1 MKDPQSAITMTTQ
14 HNNERVY
21 IHINEFDA
29 NKLSHSVGEPQP
41 IKDDKGQQ
49 SGTFTRITLEY
60 TYDLSSGQCKDGL
73 FIELPEIQSRGI
85 QSMDFNGKTKWSMFC
100 PLQVL
105 KGNKEHVQIRDFL
118 DEVRRNCELILID
131 SGLSR
136 QKRKFVEEEAG
147 AVIEKPVYWQ
157 KKDKKQVPIPGKDP
171 ALILNLN
178 AMGKNSTIFK
188 GADGTT
194 IPWNDLKKT
203 NVTLI
208 PMIHVSSI
216 FTNSAGIKSVQ
227 VSTVSAVV
235 TKIESAGKMSRQ
247 VPTLENMSEETRK
260 TFAEQYNKYKQEVA
274 EQNDKEQNDKEEKT
288 TDAGPPSQGETN
300 AISELMANEQ

>member
-1 MKDPQSAITMTTQ
+1 MKRPQSAVTMTTQ

-29 NKLSHSVGEPQP
+29 NKLSHSVGDPQP

-49 SGTFTRITLEY
+49 SGTYTRITLEY
-60 TYDLSSGQCKDGL
+60 NYDLSSGQYKDGL
-73 FIELPEIQSRGI
+73 FVELPEIQSRGI
-85 QSMDFNGKTKWSMFC
+85 QSANFNGKTKWSMFC

-105 KGNKEHVQIRDFL
+105 KGNKEHVEIRDFL
-118 DEVRRNCELILID
+118 DEVRRNCELILVD
-131 SGLSR
+131 AGLSSR
-136 QKRKFVEEEAG
+136 RRKLVEEEVG
-147 AVIEKPVYWQ
+147 TVIEKPVYWQ
-157 KKDKKQVPIPGKDP
+157 KKDKKQVPIAGKDP

-178 AMGKNSTIFK
+178 TMGKNSTIFK

-194 IPWNDLKKT
+194 IPWNDLKDT

-208 PMIHVSSI
+208 PMIHVSNI

-235 TKIESAGKMSRQ
+235 TNIESTGKMSRQ

-260 TFAEQYNKYKQEVA
+260 TFAEQYNKYKQEVT
-274 EQNDKEQNDKEEKT
+274 EQKDKEQNEKEEQT

-300 AISELMANEQ
+300 AINQLMENEQ